1 MTKSKF
7 NFFQTQFIF
16 NRLIE
21 AHLRLKKPSDCLFGP
36 RYGSVCA
43 FCTNETVKNHGITSF
58 SKVRLNITTLTI
70 IGKFYKHPILK
81 FMGNLFLFENKIE
94 NDFSFANVKYG
105 SPVPFGNAGDCYSS
119 DHNCQQV

>member
-1 MTKSKF
+1 MLK
-7 NFFQTQFIF
+7 TQFIF
-16 NRLIE
+16 KHLIE
-21 AHLRLKKPSDCLFGP
+21 THLRLKNPSDCLFGP

-58 SKVRLNITTLTI
+58 SKVRLNITTLNI
-70 IGKFYKHPILK
+70 IGKYSKLLKLK
-81 FMGNLFLFENKIE
+81 FYGNLNLFENKIE

-119 DHNCQQV
+119 DPNCQQV